1 MTEKL
6 VKWLAPTAK
15 SSYKRFLSQEF
26 WGSGVPHVIL
36 GMNLNER
43 IDQFYQQAAQEIGS
57 YIATFQFSKGV
68 EKIYDAHL
76 NTLTNDTT
84 QHQKALAWKGLGVAL
99 AALPVLAATDYSAMY
114 LRNYLTS
121 KTFKTHDFVDLV
133 GLGTQD
139 KQGHP
144 NNKTSE
150 TPQHQRDRYA
160 FERQQLANIGK
171 AVGLSLLLAGAGS
184 GWAYHQMKKG
194 ADLPAFLTHPFQV
207 PFSESLA
214 KVHQHLKKGRLAPL
228 AILFPEQGEKT
239 SLQSLLSFRNQE
251 TGEITGKMDDIS
263 DLQVFSSFGAFGYSG
278 YMLSARGPV
287 EQFEG
292 LVKFIWYGFA
302 NMILPNIFKKS
313 IEPNLVKKYGE
324 KSDKATVYSF
334 LGTVATGAFLY
345 AMPPTLGCL
354 FTRKKR
360 AEDYKAQELKQT
372 QALKKPSAPLSQ
384 PYRASLSPRPLA
396 LGIGT

>member
-1 MTEKL
+1 MTDKL
-6 VKWLAPTAK
+6 VKWLAPIAK
-15 SSYKRFLSQEF
+15 ISAQRFLWQEF
-26 WGSGVPHVIL
+26 WGSGVPHVLL

-76 NTLTNDTT
+76 KTIQYNPEE
-84 QHQKALAWKGLGVAL
+84 HQKALAWKGLGVAL

-160 FERQQLANIGK
+160 FERQQLTNIGK
-171 AVGLSLLLAGAGS
+171 AVGLSLILAGAGS

-194 ADLPAFLTHPFQV
+194 ADLPAFLTHSFQV

-214 KVHQHLKKGRLAPL
+214 KVHHHLKQGRLAPL
-228 AILFPEQGEKT
+228 AILFPDKAEKT
-239 SLQSLLSFRNQE
+239 SLQSLLSFKNQE
-251 TGEITGKMDDIS
+251 TGAITGKMDDIS
-263 DLQVFSSFGAFGYSG
+263 DLQVFSTFGSFGFGG
-278 YMLSARGPV
+278 YIISARGPV

-302 NMILPNIFKKS
+302 NMILPNILKKS
-313 IEPNLVKKYGE
+313 IEPTLDKKFGKHSDE
-324 KSDKATVYSF
+324 KTVYSF
-334 LGTVATGAFLY
+334 LATVATGAFLY

-372 QALKKPSAPLSQ
+372 QALKKPSPPLRQ
-384 PYRASLSPRPLA
+384 PYRGASFSPYT
-396 LGIGT
+396 I